1 MLHVKLT
8 LLSTKKLD
16 NLAEQTIVLSEQN
29 ANQEIVTHPLFLSV
43 KSSYEPYHAN
53 IIKPTFSGL
62 GVEVA
67 QVNLLRDNCHGGLK
81 RVLRG
86 FLAFGDTPKGMA
98 AKQLLG
104 YFDETGSIARLGYAE
119 ENIVVKKLIEK
130 LTAPEAQKP
139 IDLLGIRQEVDQLID
154 TQTGFMQLYTQQIN
168 ANSALRQQPS
178 ASVLRRELGNALRSY
193 YGYISVMSGIEPW
206 KDIHADLKELIAKSK

>member
-16 NLAEQTIVLSEQN
+16 NLAEQTILLSEQN
-29 ANQEIVTHPLFLSV
+29 ANREIVTHPLFLSV

-53 IIKPTFSGL
+53 VIKPTFSGL
-62 GVEVA
+62 GPEVA
-67 QVNLLRDNCHGGLK
+67 QLNLLRDNCHGGLK

-86 FLAFGDTPKGMA
+86 FLAFSDTPKGKA

-119 ENIVVKKLIEK
+119 ENVVLEKLIEK
-130 LTAPEAQKP
+130 LNLPEAREL
-139 IDLLGIRQEVDQLID
+139 IALLDLRQEVDQLIQRQAD
-154 TQTGFMQLYTQQIN
+154 FESLYLRQID
-168 ANSALRQQPS
+168 ANSGLRQQLS
-178 ASVLRRELGNALRSY
+178 ATTLRRELGNDLRNY

-206 KDIHADLKELIAKSK
+206 KDIYADLKELIAKSK